1 MGVTGTNVDMAAL
14 AARIPGIRLGPRLG
28 AGAFGTVF
36 AAEDPELGPVAVK
49 VLAEGVRL
57 DDARF
62 QGIRAVEHPSLLRLH
77 RHGVHEGRAYVIME
91 RVEGR
96 ELLPTLRP
104 PRPPVDPKR
113 VRATIPLAF
122 GQPVQEGG
130 VSAFLPI
137 APDALRRLVP
147 ALEQLASALEA
158 LHRAGKVHRDV
169 RPENVLIT
177 PEGRVVLVDYGL
189 LSDEGVEHDDDAI
202 AGSPAYMSPDDE
214 VSPASD
220 WYAFGVLLF
229 EALTGA
235 LPFAG
240 TAHEVIVRKRT
251 VIAPSPSFV
260 VSLPPEAA
268 PLDELCVKL
277 LRRARSMRAT
287 ADDVFA
293 TLRAS

>member
-1 MGVTGTNVDMAAL
+1 MDANEEL
-14 AARIPGIRLGPRLG
+14 AAWAAGIPGVRLGLRLG

-36 AAEDPELGPVAVK
+36 AAEHESLGSVALKALPVGAHV
-49 VLAEGVRL
+49 
-57 DDARF
+57 DDAAF
-62 QGIRAVEHPSLLRLH
+62 AALATIAHPNLLRLF
-77 RHGVHEGRAYVIME
+77 RHGVHAGRAYVLME
-91 RVEGR
+91 RVDGV
-96 ELLPTLRP
+96 ELLSTVRP
-104 PRPPVDPKR
+104 PRPPVDPTR

-137 APDALRRLVP
+137 RPEGLAVLVP
-147 ALEQLASALEA
+147 ALRQLADALEA

-169 RPENVLIT
+169 RPENVLVT
-177 PEGRVVLVDYGL
+177 REGRVVLVDYGL
-189 LSDEGVEHDDDAI
+189 LVDADRQVEGEEI
-202 AGSPAYMSPDDE
+202 AGAPAYMAPDDE
-214 VSPASD
+214 ISPAVD

-251 VIAPSPSFV
+251 VIAPSPAFV
-260 VSLPPEAA
+260 VDLPREAA

-277 LRRARSMRAT
+277 LRRARSMRAGF
-287 ADDVFA
+287 DEVSRV
-293 TLRAS
+293 LGGK